1 MRNHQLDFIGSSV
14 EEAIEKGLSIFNR
27 TRDHVDIEVLD
38 QGSKGIFGIGAKP
51 AKVRISLKPGD
62 SFFDDPEEETFEDA
76 PAEST
81 VSVPVAGMSE
91 HEVKASQIEDEPD
104 ALTREAKKDVKTKPS
119 PESLVETVAQ
129 AEPSKKEAENVVEP
143 DDDEDES
150 SDTVKTYPDR
160 IVNENSLQIAIAVVK
175 ELLEHMRIKA
185 NVEGRIGVQELGSNQ
200 PCILID
206 IKGDDLSYLIGR
218 QSETLNAF
226 QYITSLIVGRE
237 NGHWVPLQIDIQGY
251 RARRERQLRQ
261 MSVRMADQ
269 VAKSGRKIS
278 LEPMPGPERRII
290 HMLLRDRSDV
300 YTESTGEEPNRK
312 VVILPRETAAK

>member
-1 MRNHQLDFIGSSV
+1 MMQLKKLDFIGSTV

-27 TRDHVDIEVLD
+27 TRDHVDVEVLD
-38 QGSKGIFGIGAKP
+38 TGSKGIFGIGSKP
-51 AKVRISLKPGD
+51 AKVRMSLKPGD
-62 SFFDDPEEETFEDA
+62 KLFDDPEEDEEEFEPEISSPAAAEPAEVKVISVETEVKVPAA
-76 PAEST
+76 PAAEIFESDPD
-81 VSVPVAGMSE
+81 SA
-91 HEVKASQIEDEPD
+91 DE
-104 ALTREAKKDVKTKPS
+104 
-119 PESLVETVAQ
+119 
-129 AEPSKKEAENVVEP
+129 
-143 DDDEDES
+143 
-150 SDTVKTYPDR
+150 VKTYPDH
-160 IVNENSLQIAIAVVK
+160 IVNENSLAITIGVVK
-175 ELLEHMRIKA
+175 DLLEHMRVKA
-185 NVEGRIGVQELGSNQ
+185 TVEGKIGVQEIGTNQ

-261 MSVRMADQ
+261 MAVRMADQ

-290 HMLLRDRSDV
+290 HMILRDRADV

-312 VVILPRETAAK
+312 VVILAKAPAQK

>member
-1 MRNHQLDFIGSSV
+1 MQLKKLDFIGSTV

-27 TRDHVDIEVLD
+27 TRDHVDVEVLD
-38 QGSKGIFGIGAKP
+38 TGSKGIFGIGSKP
-51 AKVRISLKPGD
+51 AKVRMSLKPGD
-62 SFFDDPEEETFEDA
+62 KLFDDPEDEEFE
-76 PAEST
+76 PEIPESAEAKPSENT
-81 VSVPVAGMSE
+81 VVSIE
-91 HEVKASQIEDEPD
+91 TEVKAPAAPAAEIFESDPD
-104 ALTREAKKDVKTKPS
+104 S
-119 PESLVETVAQ
+119 
-129 AEPSKKEAENVVEP
+129 AEEI
-143 DDDEDES
+143 
-150 SDTVKTYPDR
+150 KTYPDH
-160 IVNENSLQIAIAVVK
+160 IVNENSLAITIGVVK
-175 ELLEHMRIKA
+175 DLLEHMRVKA
-185 NVEGRIGVQELGSNQ
+185 TVEGRIGVQEIGTNQ

-261 MSVRMADQ
+261 MAVRMADQ

-290 HMLLRDRSDV
+290 HMLLRNRADV

-312 VVILPRETAAK
+312 VVILSKIPAQK

>member
-1 MRNHQLDFIGSSV
+1 MQLKKLDFIGSTV

-27 TRDHVDIEVLD
+27 TRDHVDVEVLD
-38 QGSKGIFGIGAKP
+38 TGSKGIFGIGAKP
-51 AKVRISLKPGD
+51 AKVRMNLKPGD
-62 SFFDDPEEETFEDA
+62 KLFDDPEEEGEEFEPDIPEPAETKTDKNLSENMVVSIETEVRASAA
-76 PAEST
+76 PAAAIFES
-81 VSVPVAGMSE
+81 
-91 HEVKASQIEDEPD
+91 DPD
-104 ALTREAKKDVKTKPS
+104 SA
-119 PESLVETVAQ
+119 
-129 AEPSKKEAENVVEP
+129 
-143 DDDEDES
+143 DDI
-150 SDTVKTYPDR
+150 KTYPDH
-160 IVNENSLQIAIAVVK
+160 IVNENSLAITIGVVK
-175 ELLEHMRIKA
+175 DLLEHMRVRA
-185 NVEGRIGVQELGSNQ
+185 TVEGRIGVQEIGTNQ

-261 MSVRMADQ
+261 MAVRMADQ

-290 HMLLRDRSDV
+290 HMLLRDRADV

-312 VVILPRETAAK
+312 VVILSKTPAQK

>member
-1 MRNHQLDFIGSSV
+1 MQLKKLDFIGSTV

-27 TRDHVDIEVLD
+27 TRDHVDVEVLD
-38 QGSKGIFGIGAKP
+38 TGSKGIFGIGSKP
-51 AKVRISLKPGD
+51 AKVRMSLKPGD
-62 SFFDDPEEETFEDA
+62 KLFDDPEEEDEEFE
-76 PAEST
+76 PEIPESAEAKTAEKPSENT
-81 VSVPVAGMSE
+81 AVSIE
-91 HEVKASQIEDEPD
+91 TEVKAPAAPAAEIFESDPDSADEI
-104 ALTREAKKDVKTKPS
+104 
-119 PESLVETVAQ
+119 
-129 AEPSKKEAENVVEP
+129 
-143 DDDEDES
+143 
-150 SDTVKTYPDR
+150 KTYPDH
-160 IVNENSLQIAIAVVK
+160 IVNENSLAITIGVVK
-175 ELLEHMRIKA
+175 DLLEHMRVKA
-185 NVEGRIGVQELGSNQ
+185 TVEGRIGVQEIGTNQ

-261 MSVRMADQ
+261 MAVRMADQ

-290 HMLLRDRSDV
+290 HMLLRDRADV

-312 VVILPRETAAK
+312 VVILSKIPAQK

>member
-1 MRNHQLDFIGSSV
+1 MQLKKLDFIGSTV

-27 TRDHVDIEVLD
+27 TRDHVDVEVLD
-38 QGSKGIFGIGAKP
+38 TGSKGIFGIGSKP
-51 AKVRISLKPGD
+51 AKVRMSLKPGD
-62 SFFDDPEEETFEDA
+62 KLF
-76 PAEST
+76 
-81 VSVPVAGMSE
+81 
-91 HEVKASQIEDEPD
+91 DEPD
-104 ALTREAKKDVKTKPS
+104 EDEEFEAEVPAPAPAKAAKKPSEKPVVKA
-119 PESLVETVAQ
+119 ESESA
-129 AEPSKKEAENVVEP
+129 AEDSDEEEFEP
-143 DDDEDES
+143 DPDSTDE
-150 SDTVKTYPDR
+150 VKTYPDH
-160 IVNENSLQIAIAVVK
+160 IVNENSLAIAIGVVK
-175 ELLEHMRIKA
+175 DLLEHMRVKA
-185 NVEGRIGVQELGSNQ
+185 TVEGKIGVQEIGTNQ

-261 MSVRMADQ
+261 MAVRMADQ

-290 HMLLRDRSDV
+290 HMILRDRSDV

-312 VVILPRETAAK
+312 VVILAKTPVQK

>member
-1 MRNHQLDFIGSSV
+1 MQLKKLDFIGSTV

-38 QGSKGIFGIGAKP
+38 AGSKGLFGIGAKP
-51 AKVRISLKPGD
+51 AKVRMSLKPGD
-62 SFFDDPEEETFEDA
+62 KLFDDPEEESEAFEPQA
-76 PAEST
+76 AKPARTKPAEKPAAKT
-81 VSVPVAGMSE
+81 VVSVE
-91 HEVKASQIEDEPD
+91 TEVKKPVVPETEIFEPD
-104 ALTREAKKDVKTKPS
+104 
-119 PESLVETVAQ
+119 
-129 AEPSKKEAENVVEP
+129 P
-143 DDDEDES
+143 DSDDE
-150 SDTVKTYPDR
+150 VKTYPDH
-160 IVNENSLQIAIAVVK
+160 IVNENSLAITIGVVK
-175 ELLEHMRIKA
+175 DLLEHMRVA
-185 NVEGRIGVQELGSNQ
+185 ATVEGRIGVQEIGTNQ

-261 MSVRMADQ
+261 MAVRMADQ

-290 HMLLRDRSDV
+290 HMILRDRADV

-312 VVILPRETAAK
+312 VVILSKTPAQK

>member
-1 MRNHQLDFIGSSV
+1 MQLKKLDFIGSTV

-27 TRDHVDIEVLD
+27 TRDHVDVEVLD
-38 QGSKGIFGIGAKP
+38 TGSKGIFGIGAKP
-51 AKVRISLKPGD
+51 AKVRMSLKPGD
-62 SFFDDPEEETFEDA
+62 KLFDDPEEEGEEFE
-76 PAEST
+76 PEISESAEAKTDKKPSENT
-81 VSVPVAGMSE
+81 AVSIE
-91 HEVKASQIEDEPD
+91 TEVKAPAAPAAEIFESDPD
-104 ALTREAKKDVKTKPS
+104 SA
-119 PESLVETVAQ
+119 
-129 AEPSKKEAENVVEP
+129 
-143 DDDEDES
+143 DDI
-150 SDTVKTYPDR
+150 KTYPDH
-160 IVNENSLQIAIAVVK
+160 IVNENSLAITIGVVK
-175 ELLEHMRIKA
+175 DLLEHMRVKA
-185 NVEGRIGVQELGSNQ
+185 TVEGRIGVQEIGTNQ

-261 MSVRMADQ
+261 MAVRMADQ

-290 HMLLRDRSDV
+290 HMLLRNRADV

-312 VVILPRETAAK
+312 VVILSKIPAQK